1 MAWPIKPWKVMEEP
15 QMPITEW
22 KKTIGKGYIVYDL
35 NCMALWKMQKNGDS
49 KKEQWLPRIRAQGE
63 MNRWNTQDMGVVK
76 LFCMILQWWILLIT
90 YVSKPIEHT
99 TPRMKTNVNYRLWV
113 IILCQRR
120 LINFLTNVLLWW
132 VMLTVGEAIHVWG
145 DTGNLCTF
153 LSILL

>member
-76 LFCMILQWWILLIT
+76 LFCMILQWWISVIT
-90 YVSKPIEHT
+90 HLSEPTGCT
-99 TPRMKTNVNYRLWV
+99 TARLNPDLDRGLWV
-113 IILCQRR
+113 TRTCQCRCISCNKCTTLVAGCWQQRR
-120 LINFLTNVLLWW
+120 LCMQGPGTTLCSSLLW
-132 VMLTVGEAIHVWG
+132 T
-145 DTGNLCTF
+145 
-153 LSILL
+153 